1 MTITSRDTQR
11 LTGVHSDLIRVV
23 KRAAETPALNFMV
36 LEGVRTL
43 AKQREYFAAGKS
55 KTMNSRH
62 LPKSAAGQAGLV
74 SHAVDLA
81 PLVDLD
87 GDGDI
92 ELSWDAKH
100 FKPIAAAMKTAAL
113 ELRVPIIWG
122 GDWISFRDSP
132 HFELDRKVYP

>member
-1 MTITSRDTQR
+1 MLSARDRQR
-11 LTGVHSDLIRVV
+11 LIDVHPDLVRVV
-23 KRAAETPALNFMV
+23 EAASASVAFMV
-36 LEGVRTL
+36 VEGSRSFDRQKEL
-43 AKQREYFAAGKS
+43 FRLGKS

-62 LPKSAAGQAGLV
+62 LPKAAKGVAALV

-100 FKPIAAAMKTAAL
+100 FYPIAEAMQAAADAAG
-113 ELRVPIIWG
+113 VPIVWG
-122 GDWISFRDSP
+122 GSWRSFVDMP